1 MFTYQ
6 KQKQNKTKKEE
17 KKKGEKEKENTAVI
31 SPLGSMTLPFPSNMF
46 FN

>member
-17 KKKGEKEKENTAVI
+17 KKKGEKENTAVI